1 MGVVAAAGM
10 GVVAGMAV
18 GVVVAGMAVGVVVAG
33 MAVGEAGAGT
43 AGSMLPMVALV
54 MGGVG
59 LTLTMDIHL
68 AATP

>member
-10 GVVAGMAV
+10 GVVAAAGT
-18 GVVVAGMAVGVVVAG
+18 GVVAGMAVGVVVAG
-33 MAVGEAGAGT
+33 MAVGEAGAGM

>member
-1 MGVVAAAGM
+1 MGVVAAAGMGVVAAAGM

-18 GVVVAGMAVGVVVAG
+18 GVVVAGMAVG
-33 MAVGEAGAGT
+33 EAGAGM